1 MSALDQLRRIFANVD
16 ESRLD
21 PEPDPCCGHC
31 HHAVDVDFPIRWEDG
46 DLCPDCLLVVADLA
60 RALVTKELGQ

>member
-1 MSALDQLRRIFANVD
+1 MSAHDELRRIFANVD

-31 HHAVDVDFPIRWEDG
+31 HKHVTVDFPREWNDG
-46 DLCPDCLLVVADLA
+46 DLCPDCLLVVAEFA
-60 RALVTKELGQ
+60 RALVTQEPGQ